1 MKWKINSLEEINEVA
16 AKFLDY
22 VGDRSIFALYGQM
35 GVGKTTFI
43 KAIGEC
49 LNVEDDIS
57 SPTFAIVNEY
67 VTGAGKSM
75 YHFDFYRVND
85 VSEALDFG
93 YEEYFYSG
101 CKCFIEWP
109 EKVDELLP
117 DDIVNCYFVEN
128 EDGSRELSVE
138 MC

>member
-1 MKWKINSLEEINEVA
+1 MKWTINNIEEIKQVA
-16 AKFLDY
+16 ADFLEY
-22 VGDRSIFALYGQM
+22 VGDRTLFALYGPM
-35 GVGKTTFI
+35 GVGKTTFV
-43 KAIGEC
+43 KAVGEC
-49 LNVEDDIS
+49 LGVVDDVN

-67 VTGAGKSM
+67 AAKNGETV
-75 YHFDFYRVND
+75 YHFDFYRVNN

-117 DDIVNCYFVEN
+117 EHIVNCYFSEN
-128 EDGSRELSVE
+128 GDGSRELRVE
-138 MC
+138 L